1 MLPTSTTPIIALI
14 KGEVNMKQSFELLK
28 EILEGQK
35 GKVFYTEFYYK
46 DSGDGATLSFGFEPD
61 QITVDEID
69 SDEKIINI
77 LEENLLLSFSDKVY
91 SWWLFKSH
99 LFFLSKEDSDT
110 YWIIEFL

>member
-1 MLPTSTTPIIALI
+1 
-14 KGEVNMKQSFELLK
+14 MKQSFELLK